1 MIYFPPSPPPS
12 LTIFGYYHFI
22 YNFLEFK
29 LQRNQ
34 YRRIGDWNHRST
46 NHMHLFCSTKTD
58 ASWYSKVHA
67 NFKYFQA

>member
-1 MIYFPPSPPPS
+1 MMKIMMRIIAYHDLFSPLPPPS

-34 YRRIGDWNHRST
+34 YRRILSPPVIPILTSLQNSS
-46 NHMHLFCSTKTD
+46 M
-58 ASWYSKVHA
+58 
-67 NFKYFQA
+67 

>member
-1 MIYFPPSPPPS
+1 MMKMMMRIIIDHDLFSPLPPPPS

-34 YRRIGDWNHRST
+34 YRRIIFFLLQ
-46 NHMHLFCSTKTD
+46 LFLS
-58 ASWYSKVHA
+58 
-67 NFKYFQA
+67 

>member
-1 MIYFPPSPPPS
+1 MMKMMMRIIIDHDLFPPSPPPS

-34 YRRIGDWNHRST
+34 YRRIIFFLLQ
-46 NHMHLFCSTKTD
+46 LFLS
-58 ASWYSKVHA
+58 
-67 NFKYFQA
+67 

>member
-1 MIYFPPSPPPS
+1 MMKMMMRIIIDYDLFSSLPPPS

-34 YRRIGDWNHRST
+34 YRRIIFFLLQ
-46 NHMHLFCSTKTD
+46 LFLS
-58 ASWYSKVHA
+58 
-67 NFKYFQA
+67 

>member
-1 MIYFPPSPPPS
+1 MMKMMMRIIIDHDLFSPPPS

-34 YRRIGDWNHRST
+34 YRRIIFFLLQ
-46 NHMHLFCSTKTD
+46 LFLS
-58 ASWYSKVHA
+58 
-67 NFKYFQA
+67 

>member
-1 MIYFPPSPPPS
+1 MIVAMMKMMMRIIIDYDLFSPLPPPS

-34 YRRIGDWNHRST
+34 YRRIIFFLLQ
-46 NHMHLFCSTKTD
+46 LFLS
-58 ASWYSKVHA
+58 
-67 NFKYFQA
+67 

>member
-1 MIYFPPSPPPS
+1 MMKMMMRIIIDYDLFSPPPPPPS

-34 YRRIGDWNHRST
+34 YRRIIFFLLQ
-46 NHMHLFCSTKTD
+46 LFLS
-58 ASWYSKVHA
+58 
-67 NFKYFQA
+67 